1 MFVCGVYKII
11 NTING
16 KVYIGS
22 SKDISRR
29 WNEHIYSLDVNAHH
43 NKKLQNAWNKYGRQN
58 FKFEIIEECDEK
70 NQFEREQYY
79 IDLYKPFLND
89 GYNIVQ
95 KISNDL
101 IGGTTIQKE
110 CVKCHKLFEAT
121 SHRSKYCLMCKAEN
135 EASNLEAYHEW
146 LSTGHLSQKTE
157 YEQFCDDME
166 DIYGDM
172 EYFWEI
178 I

>member
-1 MFVCGVYKII
+1 MCGVYKII
-11 NTING
+11 NITNG

-22 SKDISRR
+22 SKNIDRR
-29 WNEHIYSLDVNAHH
+29 WSEHIRSLEVNMHP
-43 NKKLQNAWNKYGRQN
+43 NKKLQNAWNKYGKQN

-70 NQFEREQYY
+70 HQFKREQYY
-79 IDLYKPFLND
+79 IDLYKPFQNN

-110 CVKCHKLFEAT
+110 CVQCHKPFDAL
-121 SHRSKYCLMCKAEN
+121 SHKSKYCPSCKAEN
-135 EASNLEAYHEW
+135 EIANLEAYHEW
-146 LSTGHLSQKTE
+146 LKTGHLSQKTE
-157 YEQFCDDME
+157 YDHFCDEME
-166 DIYGDM
+166 DIYGDI